1 VEDFLFGAEPG
12 ERSEPIE
19 TPFGWYV
26 AELLGKEDAR
36 ELDSTQRDVVVTRMM
51 NEWLDGLEVPV
62 EGGELSDSDLEHAFD
77 SLDA

>member
-1 VEDFLFGAEPG
+1 
-12 ERSEPIE
+12 
-19 TPFGWYV
+19 
-26 AELLGKEDAR
+26 
-36 ELDSTQRDVVVTRMM
+36 M